1 MSDNNRIAK
10 IELDGNSLGR
20 RTPQI
25 EHDRQVAIFDLLENN
40 VFAPAGCD
48 GGPYALDL
56 ALAEDRL
63 VFTVSRPDGQALTSF
78 ALSLRSFKRMIR
90 DYLMILDSY
99 HQAIRSASPSRIEAI
114 DMGRRGLH
122 NEAAE
127 LLCERLADKV
137 TLDLDTGR
145 RLFTLICALHVR

>member
-1 MSDNNRIAK
+1 MADNDRIVK
-10 IELDGNSLGR
+10 IELTSGSLGR

-25 EHDRQVAIFDLLENN
+25 EHDRRVAIFDLLQDN
-40 VFAPAGCD
+40 VFAPVGCD
-48 GGPYALDL
+48 GGPYALNL

-63 VFTVSRPDGQALTSF
+63 IFQVSRPDGTPLSTF
-78 ALSLRSFKRMIR
+78 GLSLRAFTRLIR

-99 HQAIRSASPSRIEAI
+99 HAAIRSASPSGIEAI

-127 LLCERLADKV
+127 LLCERLAEKAAI
-137 TLDLDTGR
+137 DLDTGR
-145 RLFTLICALHVR
+145 RLFTLLCALHIR